1 MPNNNETLMLPV
13 DSSMIEAIG
22 YDAETSTLLVDFV
35 KGGTYSYA
43 DVPESV
49 YADLIS
55 AESVGKAFHAT
66 VKHAGFT
73 FTREA

>member
-1 MPNNNETLMLPV
+1 MNIEHSIPMVAV

-22 YDAETSTLLVDFV
+22 YDSNSYILVVDFT
-35 KGGTYSYA
+35 KGGSYSYLG
-43 DVPESV
+43 VPKAV
-49 YADLIS
+49 YDGLLS

-66 VKHAGFT
+66 VKHSGFS